1 MNGREQGNGRRVVD
15 GAVYANYENKHFFSA
30 CFVDFFF
37 SFFYFSQ
44 LVAYLSYL
52 LMTDAMGLN
61 Y

>member
-1 MNGREQGNGRRVVD
+1 MVRCMQIMKINN
-15 GAVYANYENKHFFSA
+15 FSSLA
-30 CFVDFFF
+30 LWIFF